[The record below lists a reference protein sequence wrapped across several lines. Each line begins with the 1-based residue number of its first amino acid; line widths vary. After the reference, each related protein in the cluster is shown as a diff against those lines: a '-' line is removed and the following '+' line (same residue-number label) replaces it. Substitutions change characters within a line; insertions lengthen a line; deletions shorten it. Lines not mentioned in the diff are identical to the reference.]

1 MVYTDSTNYALLFD
15 LLSNLRILFFC
26 ITTLKALWSNTYRNV
41 CERKKTCR
49 QNYRVCE
56 MLESLRISERRKFQH
71 GGRTFEAALNRR
83 ALNFLEGRQIQ
94 PRESAKDVQV
104 EKFSR
109 SRRKTQR
116 AGNEKRV
123 SPEESK

>member
-1 MVYTDSTNYALLFD
+1 
-15 LLSNLRILFFC
+15 
-26 ITTLKALWSNTYRNV
+26 
-41 CERKKTCR
+41 
-49 QNYRVCE
+49 

-71 GGRTFEAALNRR
+71 GGSTFEAARNRR